1 MFLITT
7 SRRPSRRTRSFLKE
21 FSLILPGSYRV
32 NRGKFSFRGLLSE
45 ALVHNCRGIIVINTY
60 KGNPGSI
67 DFYIIKKVSEEESLD
82 SYQLDFLGKI
92 YLAGV
97 VLARERKS
105 PLCAGVRNIEI
116 ETERCFSEI
125 CKRLIEL
132 ITKIISLIKDTS
144 TTNKYTLY
152 IILEERKDLL
162 ELRMRTS
169 QRNVCGFVLRIK
181 KVILGN
187 KDARIPST

>member
-32 NRGKFSFRGLLSE
+32 NRGKFSFRGLLAE
-45 ALVHNCRGIIVINTY
+45 ALVHNCRGIIIINTY

-67 DFYIIKKVSEEESLD
+67 DFYVIKKVSEEESLD
-82 SYQLDFLGKI
+82 SYQLEFLGKI

-105 PLCAGVRNIEI
+105 PPCVGVRNIEI
-116 ETERCFSEI
+116 EADRCISEI
-125 CKRLIEL
+125 CGRLREL
-132 ITKIISLIKDTS
+132 ITKIINFTKDTS
-144 TTNKYTLY
+144 IADRYIKHTLY
-152 IILEERKDLL
+152 ITIEEKKDLV

-169 QRNVCGFVLRIK
+169 QRNTCGFVLRIK
-181 KVILGN
+181 KVIL
-187 KDARIPST
+187 K

>member
-32 NRGKFSFRGLLSE
+32 NRGKFSFRGLLAE

-92 YLAGV
+92 FLAGV
-97 VLARERKS
+97 ILARERKS
-105 PLCAGVRNIEI
+105 PLCVGVKNIEI
-116 ETERCFSEI
+116 ETEHCLSEI

-132 ITKIISLIKDTS
+132 ITKIINLTKDTS
-144 TTNKYTLY
+144 IADKHTLY
-152 IILEERKDLL
+152 IIIEERGDLV

-169 QRNVCGFVLRIK
+169 QRDICGFVLRIK
-181 KVILGN
+181 KVILGDKN
-187 KDARIPST
+187 ARITST